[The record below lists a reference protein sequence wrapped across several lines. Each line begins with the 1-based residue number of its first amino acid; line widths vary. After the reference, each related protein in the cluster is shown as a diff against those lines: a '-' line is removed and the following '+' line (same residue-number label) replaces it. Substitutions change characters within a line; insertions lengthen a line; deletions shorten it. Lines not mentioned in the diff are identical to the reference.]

1 MGIEWYIPIMR
12 VTMDRVGRIVIPK
25 GLRDQLGL
33 QPDEE
38 LDASIDGHAIR
49 LEPLAA
55 ADRVVVDRHGL
66 AVLRSVGETRLTD
79 KMVRDIRDSE
89 QR

>member
-1 MGIEWYIPIMR
+1 MR

-33 QPDEE
+33 QPDDE

-49 LEPLAA
+49 LEPRQMG
-55 ADRVVVDRHGL
+55 DRLVVEVDGL
-66 AVLRSVGETRLTD
+66 AVLRAVGGATLTD
-79 KMVRDIRDSE
+79 RMVRDLRDAE